1 MRTVGKI
8 TALPRKLGL
17 ESRFCHLF
25 FPLAPFPQDAI
36 FLLRYVA
43 TWIFSSRKTHDST
56 RYSKA
61 TRTPICDLKH
71 SWREPWV
78 VYLCEAPKC
87 AMPFMKGLPLKR
99 MCGVCDCVQ
108 IRPVC
113 LLAYVERLLWTCHF
127 PQDRATSQHREN
139 IILFL
144 LITSLRHRTFPLNL
158 LKVKS
163 VSEMSKY

>member
-1 MRTVGKI
+1 MRTTGKI

-61 TRTPICDLKH
+61 TRTPICDLKQ

-87 AMPFMKGLPLKR
+87 AMPFMKGLLWR
-99 MCGVCDCVQ
+99 GYVGCV
-108 IRPVC
+108 IVFRSV
-113 LLAYVERLLWTCHF
+113 
-127 PQDRATSQHREN
+127 
-139 IILFL
+139 LFVTGL
-144 LITSLRHRTFPLNL
+144 CRKIAVDLSLSARQPHLSIEHHLISSNHQ
-158 LKVKS
+158 S
-163 VSEMSKY
+163 